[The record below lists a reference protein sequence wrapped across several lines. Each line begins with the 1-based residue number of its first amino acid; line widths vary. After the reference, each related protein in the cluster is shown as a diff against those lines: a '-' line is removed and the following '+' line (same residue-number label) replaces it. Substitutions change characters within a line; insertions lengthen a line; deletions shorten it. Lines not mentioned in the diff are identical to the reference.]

1 MKRGPASRKTARLPG
16 NLEASPKTASGDGDR
31 TSPKAASLDPLIKL
45 RPYQLQVFRHKLRRL
60 FLLWARQKG
69 KSTTLASEALD
80 LMMASPGAL
89 VTFISASIV
98 LGTEVLL
105 KEAQLWARFIQAY
118 RVAAGKLGLKLET
131 NVDGLDLDA
140 VADIFEHSKLE
151 TKLWHDNT
159 TCSRSRVIAPNP
171 DTAVGWTAHIFG
183 DEIGRWPNAQEV
195 FEAIKPFMASNP
207 SLKMRLATTPPP
219 DDKHYSFELFEPREE
234 FEVNA
239 LGNWYKSPSGIMV
252 HRFDV
257 DDGFAGGFTLFQ
269 PDTGEPISPDE
280 DRALDADKSA
290 WDRNHRLKFL
300 LGGTAAVPLASL
312 ARAMA
317 AGRGACIGVN
327 ITEPVTFAEAA

>member
-1 MKRGPASRKTARLPG
+1 MVDA
-16 NLEASPKTASGDGDR
+16 
-31 TSPKAASLDPLIKL
+31 DPLIKL
-45 RPYQLQVFRHKLRRL
+45 RPYQLQVFRHRLRRL

-80 LMMASPGAL
+80 LMMAQPGAL

-105 KEAQLWARFIQAY
+105 KEAQLWVRFLEAY
-118 RVAAGKLGLKLET
+118 RAAAKAVDLKLET
-131 NVDGLDLDA
+131 NADGLDLDA
-140 VADIFEHSKLE
+140 VADLFEHSKLE
-151 TKLWHDNT
+151 TRLWHDRT

-183 DEIGRWPNAQEV
+183 DEIGRWPEAQGV

-207 SLKMRLATTPPP
+207 GLKMRLATTPPP
-219 DDKHYSFELFEPREE
+219 DDKHYSFELFEPKEE
-234 FEVNA
+234 FEINP

-252 HRFDV
+252 HRLDS
-257 DDGFAGGFTLFQ
+257 DDAYAGGYPLYH

-280 DRALDADKSA
+280 DRALDPDKSA

-300 LGGTAAVPLASL
+300 LGGTAAVSLASL

-317 AGRGACIGVN
+317 AGRGFCLGVN
-327 ITEPVTFAEAA
+327 ITEPVIYSEAA